1 MAAARVHNTLAM
13 TADAREPVAVL
24 WQLAWD
30 DSVLACSV
38 YRDAGGF
45 EMRVESNGIVVTE
58 ERCDLQPR
66 TIARAHAL
74 RSSLLRRGWHDPTT
88 I

>member
-1 MAAARVHNTLAM
+1 MSAQGQPERI
-13 TADAREPVAVL
+13 AVL

-38 YRDAGGF
+38 YRDARGF

-66 TIARAHAL
+66 TIARANAL
-74 RSSLLRRGWHDPTT
+74 RSSLVRRGWRDSTT
-88 I
+88 V